1 MPIAQATPPQRQ
13 LRDLLTHHGIDEAVL
28 EAARGLQ
35 PFLERHLDGVLE
47 RFYGYAKD
55 RPELAAFFP
64 SPEVMRHAR
73 AKQGEHW
80 KRMFAGRIDADY
92 LASVERIAQAHVRI
106 GLPLDWYVAG
116 YSRVAADLHRQLIM
130 HGRSWRGAG
139 LRLARQADAIDR
151 LLLLDVNLTVEVYL
165 GQQRAS
171 FEQRQDAIR
180 ARFDLLVRDEF
191 AALAAADAQLAGQV
205 RDGVARVDEEQA
217 AIDAER
223 RTTDEMAAGTQT
235 IASAVEELSAS
246 FAEIN
251 DQAHRSAQLIA
262 DAMRVAEDTQ
272 AQVTGLTQVTDQI
285 GEVLHLINDIAG
297 QTNLLALNATIE
309 AARAGEAGKGFAV
322 VANEVK
328 ALASQTAKATDD
340 IAGRVQQMRGA
351 VERMVKSIGDIG
363 GAIDAARDASVAIA
377 GAVEQQTAVAN
388 EISQTLA
395 RAAASAAQSV
405 ELSDSLERMGQ
416 RSAQT
421 MHAIAHLTEETGRHV
436 ARIQAGLGQ
445 FLQELAALDDDR
457 AQQRAD
463 RPAAA
468 DAPNARAA

>member
-1 MPIAQATPPQRQ
+1 MSIAQFTPTQRQ
-13 LRDLLTHHGIDEAVL
+13 LQDLLAHHGIDEAVL

-35 PFLERHLDGVLE
+35 PFLEQHLDGVLE

-55 RPELAAFFP
+55 RPELAAFFH

-80 KRMFAGRIDADY
+80 KHMFSGRIDADY
-92 LASVERIAQAHVRI
+92 LASVQRIAQAHVRI

-116 YSRVAADLHRQLIM
+116 YSRVAADLHGLLIS
-130 HGRSWRGAG
+130 HGSRWFGAG
-139 LRLARQADAIDR
+139 LRIARQADAIDR
-151 LLLLDVNLTVEVYL
+151 LLLLDINLTVEVYL
-165 GQQRAS
+165 RQQRAS
-171 FEQRQDAIR
+171 FEQRQNAIR
-180 ARFDLLVRDEF
+180 ARFDELVRDEF
-191 AALAAADAQLAGQV
+191 AALASAEAQLAGQV
-205 RDGVARVDEEQA
+205 RDGVARVDEELA
-217 AIDAER
+217 AIDAVR
-223 RTTDEMAAGTQT
+223 RTTDEMASGTQT

-328 ALASQTAKATDD
+328 SLASQTAKATDD

-363 GAIDAARDASVAIA
+363 GAIGAARDASVAIA

-395 RAAASAAQSV
+395 RAATSAAQSV
-405 ELSDSLERMGQ
+405 DSGDALERMGQ
-416 RSAQT
+416 ESAE
-421 MHAIAHLTEETGRHV
+421 AIHSIARLTEETGRHV

-445 FLQELAALDDDR
+445 FLQELAALDDEHAGGGHGDR
-457 AQQRAD
+457 SE
-463 RPAAA
+463 AAA
-468 DAPNARAA
+468 PSARAA